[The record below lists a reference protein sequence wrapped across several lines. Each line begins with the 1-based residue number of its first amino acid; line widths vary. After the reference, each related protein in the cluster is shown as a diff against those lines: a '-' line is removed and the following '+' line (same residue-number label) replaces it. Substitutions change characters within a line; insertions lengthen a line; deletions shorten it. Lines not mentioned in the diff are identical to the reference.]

1 MNTLAMPVSCHIG
14 LVFPGSLN
22 CLDVKDHSAKI
33 TSHDK
38 YILLY
43 KQHKLSLKTFL
54 MTFL

>member
-38 YILLY
+38 YILLH